1 MVVTSSSGEDE
12 DVEASS
18 RRMSNA
24 RSFESL
30 KRHARQSASTAEAES
45 IKLLVV
51 VVILIIVRIYGSR
64 DKREGKYFCAVA
76 KSIFRR
82 FLHLTNRRETSLPY
96 RLSRTCALRTRP
108 VALE

>member
-18 RRMSNA
+18 RRMSNV

-45 IKLLVV
+45 IKLLFVV

-82 FLHLTNRRETSLPY
+82 FLHLVDESF
-96 RLSRTCALRTRP
+96 
-108 VALE
+108 

>member
-1 MVVTSSSGEDE
+1 MVVTSSSGGEDE
-12 DVEASS
+12 DEASS

-82 FLHLTNRRETSLPY
+82 FLHLVDESFLVVFNAHLP
-96 RLSRTCALRTRP
+96 LSFLYI
-108 VALE
+108 

>member
-1 MVVTSSSGEDE
+1 MVVTSSSGGEDE
-12 DVEASS
+12 DEASS

-45 IKLLVV
+45 IKLLFV

-64 DKREGKYFCAVA
+64 DKREGKYFCADA

-82 FLHLTNRRETSLPY
+82 FLHLVDESFY
-96 RLSRTCALRTRP
+96 QSA
-108 VALE
+108 

>member
-51 VVILIIVRIYGSR
+51 VVVILIIVRIYGSR
-64 DKREGKYFCAVA
+64 DKRERKYFCANA

-82 FLHLTNRRETSLPY
+82 YLHLVDESFLVVFNAHLP
-96 RLSRTCALRTRP
+96 LSFLYI
-108 VALE
+108 

>member
-18 RRMSNA
+18 RRMSNV

-45 IKLLVV
+45 IKLLLLLLVT
-51 VVILIIVRIYGSR
+51 LIIVRIYMVVVISARG
-64 DKREGKYFCAVA
+64 
-76 KSIFRR
+76 SIFVRMPNL
-82 FLHLTNRRETSLPY
+82 FLDVIYTSSTNHQS
-96 RLSRTCALRTRP
+96 A
-108 VALE
+108 

>member
-1 MVVTSSSGEDE
+1 MVVTSSSGGDE

-45 IKLLVV
+45 IKLLLLL
-51 VVILIIVRIYGSR
+51 VILIIVRIYGSR
-64 DKREGKYFCAVA
+64 DARERKYFCAVA

-82 FLHLTNRRETSLPY
+82 FLRLVDESFLVFNAHLP
-96 RLSRTCALRTRP
+96 LSFLYI
-108 VALE
+108 

>member
-64 DKREGKYFCAVA
+64 DKRELKYFCADA

-82 FLHLTNRRETSLPY
+82 FLHLVDESFLVVFNAHLP
-96 RLSRTCALRTRP
+96 LSFLYI
-108 VALE
+108 

>member
-1 MVVTSSSGEDE
+1 MVVTSSSGGEDE
-12 DVEASS
+12 DEASS

-64 DKREGKYFCAVA
+64 DKRERKYFCADA

-82 FLHLTNRRETSLPY
+82 FLHLVDESFLVVFNAHLPHQ
-96 RLSRTCALRTRP
+96 SA
-108 VALE
+108 

>member
-1 MVVTSSSGEDE
+1 MVVTSSSGGEDE
-12 DVEASS
+12 DEASS

-30 KRHARQSASTAEAES
+30 KRHMRQSASTAEAES

-51 VVILIIVRIYGSR
+51 VVVILIIVRIYGSR
-64 DKREGKYFCAVA
+64 DKRERKYFCAVA

-82 FLHLTNRRETSLPY
+82 FLHLVDESF
-96 RLSRTCALRTRP
+96 
-108 VALE
+108 

>member
-18 RRMSNA
+18 RRMSNV

-64 DKREGKYFCAVA
+64 DKRERKYFCADA

-82 FLHLTNRRETSLPY
+82 FLHLVDESFLVVFNAHLP
-96 RLSRTCALRTRP
+96 LSFLYI
-108 VALE
+108 

>member
-12 DVEASS
+12 DDEASS
-18 RRMSNA
+18 RRMSNV

-45 IKLLVV
+45 IKLLFVV

-64 DKREGKYFCAVA
+64 DKREGKYFGAVA

-82 FLHLTNRRETSLPY
+82 FTNRRETSLPY

>member
-1 MVVTSSSGEDE
+1 MVVTSSSGGDE

-45 IKLLVV
+45 IKLLLLL
-51 VVILIIVRIYGSR
+51 VILIIVRIYGSR
-64 DKREGKYFCAVA
+64 DKRERKYFCAVA

-82 FLHLTNRRETSLPY
+82 FLHLVDESF
-96 RLSRTCALRTRP
+96 
-108 VALE
+108 

>member
-1 MVVTSSSGEDE
+1 
-12 DVEASS
+12 
-18 RRMSNA
+18 MSNA

-64 DKREGKYFCAVA
+64 DKRERKYFCADA

-82 FLHLTNRRETSLPY
+82 YLHLVDESFLVVFNADLP
-96 RLSRTCALRTRP
+96 LSFLYI
-108 VALE
+108 

>member
-45 IKLLVV
+45 IKLLLVL
-51 VVILIIVRIYGSR
+51 VILIIVRIYGSR
-64 DKREGKYFCAVA
+64 DKRERKYFCAVA

-82 FLHLTNRRETSLPY
+82 FLHLVDESF
-96 RLSRTCALRTRP
+96 
-108 VALE
+108 

>member
-64 DKREGKYFCAVA
+64 DKRERKYFCAVA

-82 FLHLTNRRETSLPY
+82 FLHLVDESF
-96 RLSRTCALRTRP
+96 
-108 VALE
+108 

>member
-18 RRMSNA
+18 RRMSNV

-45 IKLLVV
+45 IKLLFVV

-64 DKREGKYFCAVA
+64 DKHELKYFCADA

-82 FLHLTNRRETSLPY
+82 YLHLVDESFLVVFNAHLP
-96 RLSRTCALRTRP
+96 LSFLYI
-108 VALE
+108 